1 MTQKYVAPLKNSF
14 LQYYEVVVPKR
25 DKEYYMDANADIT
38 VLECGMQH
46 ETTFLS
52 AGYQDLIGLCL
63 RFAFADAM
71 YPNEKPMLILD
82 DPLANLDAEKIAGG
96 KKLLQELS
104 KNYQVIYFTCHDT
117 RR

>member
-1 MTQKYVAPLKNSF
+1 
-14 LQYYEVVVPKR
+14 
-25 DKEYYMDANADIT
+25 
-38 VLECGMQH
+38 
-46 ETTFLS
+46 
-52 AGYQDLIGLCL
+52 
-63 RFAFADAM
+63 M